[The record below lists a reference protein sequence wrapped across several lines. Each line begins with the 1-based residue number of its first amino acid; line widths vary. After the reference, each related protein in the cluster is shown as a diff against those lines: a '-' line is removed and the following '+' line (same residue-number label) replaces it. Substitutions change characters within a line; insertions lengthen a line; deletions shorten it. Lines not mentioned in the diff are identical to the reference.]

1 MTDRVLDFSQAAAH
15 LSIRNGLLVVRQGD
29 AELDAIPCGE
39 IAAVICSH
47 RQVTFTQ
54 AVLGQ
59 LAEAGAVFVA
69 CDANQRP
76 AAMLLPLEGHHVQA
90 RRFTLQAGIS
100 QPRRK
105 RLWQEVAR
113 SKIRAQA
120 RVLLECTGN
129 DGGLPALVA
138 RVRSGDRDNVEA
150 RAARRYW
157 AVLFG
162 RERFQRS
169 DGENARNHWLN
180 YGYAV
185 LRAAA
190 ARAICGCG
198 LHPTF
203 GLQHRNQANAFA
215 LADDLMEP
223 FRPVI
228 DRIVAAAPARTL
240 DQEGKRE
247 LIAAVAGRYEV
258 EGEARTLFAI
268 LTGVAQSLVRALEG
282 NGALWLPDWRAAGDA
297 ADRKPARSERRDQ
310 TGAGVAL

>member
-1 MTDRVLDFSQAAAH
+1 
-15 LSIRNGLLVVRQGD
+15 
-29 AELDAIPCGE
+29 
-39 IAAVICSH
+39 
-47 RQVTFTQ
+47 
-54 AVLGQ
+54 
-59 LAEAGAVFVA
+59 
-69 CDANQRP
+69 
-76 AAMLLPLEGHHVQA
+76 MLLPLEGHHVQA

-100 QPRRK
+100 RPRRK

-113 SKIRAQA
+113 SKIGAQA
-120 RVLLECTGN
+120 RVLLERTGN

-138 RVRSGDRDNVEA
+138 RVRSGDPDNVEA

-157 AVLFG
+157 SVLFG
-162 RERFQRS
+162 SERFLRS
-169 DGENARNHWLN
+169 DEENARNHWLN

-190 ARAICGCG
+190 ARAICGSG

-228 DRIVAAAPARTL
+228 DRIVAASPARPL

-247 LIAAVAGRYEV
+247 LIAAVTGRYEV
-258 EGEARTLFAI
+258 EGEARTLFDI
-268 LTGVAQSLVRALEG
+268 LTRLAQSLVRALEG
-282 NGALWLPDWRAAGDA
+282 NGSLWLPEWLPA
-297 ADRKPARSERRDQ
+297 ADAGRKPPARSGRGGQAE
-310 TGAGVAL
+310 ANVAV